1 MPLTG
6 GCICGEVRYEIA
18 DEPLFVHACHC
29 GDCQRFS
36 GSAFVVLLGV
46 EKAKLSTDGM
56 LTKVTNPTPSG
67 SGYDAHGCPR
77 CLTIIWNKYHFVEL
91 PLVAVR
97 GGTLDDPSLA
107 PPAYHIFT
115 RSKQPWFELPKG
127 VKKYEGWL
135 EPSEAWSPKTLKR
148 LEELA
153 EGN

>member
-1 MPLTG
+1 MALSG

-46 EKAKLSTDGM
+46 EKAKLSTNGV
-56 LTKVTNPTPSG
+56 LSKVTNPTPSG
-67 SGYDAHGCPR
+67 AGYDAHGCSR
-77 CLTIIWNKYHFVEL
+77 CMTIIWNKYHFVEL
-91 PLVAVR
+91 PIVAVR

-107 PPAYHIFT
+107 PPNYHIFT

-127 VKKYEGWL
+127 VKTFEAWL
-135 EPSEAWSPKTLKR
+135 EPSQVWSPKTLKR
-148 LEELA
+148 LDELA